1 MSNLYKHLYKQ
12 RYIVTEQNQCRVI
25 NSNQGVAEKLEA
37 LAREVSSTGAFVQ
50 GLTAEQVEIVQ
61 PEPEISLEE
70 VRKEADAIIEA
81 AKEQAKQQAEEMIA
95 LAEQQVESITAN
107 AQAEGESLGYQAGQQ
122 KAAEE
127 LEERRKRMEERR
139 YALESEYQRK
149 QEMLEPQI
157 LEAICD
163 VFEKVFHIQFDQ
175 NKEILLHLIKNAI
188 LKIESTKEFQV
199 RVSEKN
205 YKYLETHKNEIL
217 NQVGQNIKLEIEADA
232 SMDEK
237 QCVMETDSGFFE
249 CGIDI
254 QFENLIKTIRS
265 LSV

>member
-1 MSNLYKHLYKQ
+1 MSNLYKQ
-12 RYIVTEQNQCRVI
+12 RYIVTEQNHCRVI

-37 LAREVSSTGAFVQ
+37 LAREVNGTNGFVQ
-50 GLTAEQVEIVQ
+50 GLMAEQVEIAP

-70 VRKEADAIIEA
+70 VRKEADAIIETA
-81 AKEQAKQQAEEMIA
+81 RQQAKQEAEQMIA
-95 LAEQQVESITAN
+95 EAEQQVESITAN
-107 AQAEGESLGYQAGQQ
+107 AKAEGEALGYQEGQR

-127 LEERRKRMEERR
+127 LEERRKRMEERK

-149 QEMLEPQI
+149 QESLEPQI
-157 LEAICD
+157 LEAVCE
-163 VFEKVFHIQFDQ
+163 VFEKVFCIQFDQ
-175 NKEILLHLIKNAI
+175 NKEILLHLVKNAI

-205 YKYLETHKNEIL
+205 YKYLEEHKNEIL
-217 NQVGQNIKLEIEADA
+217 SQVGQNIKLDIEADA

-249 CGIDI
+249 CSIDV
-254 QFENLIKTIRS
+254 QFENLIKAIRS